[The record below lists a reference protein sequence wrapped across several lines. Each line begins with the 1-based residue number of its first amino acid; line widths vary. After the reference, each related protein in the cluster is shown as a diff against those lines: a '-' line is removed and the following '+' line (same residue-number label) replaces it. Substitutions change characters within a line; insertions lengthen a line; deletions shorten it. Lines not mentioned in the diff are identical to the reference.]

1 MTFLPFTTVPIFV
14 AKSSIVTFDRL
25 VGCRLWLSS
34 TGSIVIVKCLRD
46 MVLCEMA
53 SCPAVYHS
61 QCIVHPKQLPGI
73 CLRSATVRPNRYVLP
88 GRSHNRRPGEQS
100 QQTVAWLRGGFRRG
114 RFWATFKGLLI
125 LEEPH
130 RQGSPVAG
138 AKPMGHYDV
147 GLWCRELFAGAR
159 GRVEHS
165 NASSRASNRQMHADT
180 IST

>member
-1 MTFLPFTTVPIFV
+1 M
-14 AKSSIVTFDRL
+14 SSACAIWY
-25 VGCRLWLSS
+25 C
-34 TGSIVIVKCLRD
+34 VKWRAAQLFI
-46 MVLCEMA
+46 
-53 SCPAVYHS
+53 AVS
-61 QCIVHPKQLPGI
+61 VFVHPKQLPGI

-88 GRSHNRRPGEQS
+88 GRSHNRRPGEQKS
-100 QQTVAWLRGGFRRG
+100 ANSRLVGGFRRG

-130 RQGSPVAG
+130 RQGSPDAG

-159 GRVEHS
+159 WSVDHS
-165 NASSRASNRQMHADT
+165 NATSRAINRQMHADT